1 MLVRFALLASLALS
15 ACAAGPS
22 TPTLKVFGDRLFI
35 DAAVNGAPVEAL
47 LDSAAEISFA
57 DRAWAEKI
65 GLESS
70 SAEIAK
76 GSGGAEDVAF
86 AEGVTIETLGVSLEG
101 LKVAVLDLNDLSTR
115 LIGRPVRFIMG
126 RELFDQERVSVD
138 IESGMIAVVPRAMT
152 PAGVALPLAS
162 ERGIETFSVRVNGRE
177 AKAEFD
183 LGNGSDILIG
193 ERFARSLGLL
203 ENPDA
208 LPRRKGGGVGGEIER
223 KVVRLASLDIA
234 GRTFHDVEA
243 AVDDLENAG
252 DLNIGVRYLRH
263 FLITADFAQ
272 RTIWL
277 APR

>member
-1 MLVRFALLASLALS
+1 MIRIALSAALALS

-35 DAAVNGAPVEAL
+35 DASVDGAPVEAL
-47 LDSAAEISFA
+47 LDSAAEVSFA
-57 DRAWAEKI
+57 DRTWAEKI
-65 GLESS
+65 GLAVSG
-70 SAEIAK
+70 AEIAK
-76 GSGGAEDVAF
+76 GSGGEEEVAF
-86 AEGVTIETLGVSLEG
+86 AEGVRVEALGLSLDGLTI
-101 LKVAVLDLNDLSTR
+101 AVLDLSDLSTR
-115 LIGRPVRFIMG
+115 LVGRPVPFIMG
-126 RELFDQERVSVD
+126 RELFDRERVSLD
-138 IESGMIAVVPRAMT
+138 IDRGMIAVAPRAMT

-162 ERGIETFSVRVNGRE
+162 ERGIETFSVRVDGRE
-177 AKAEFD
+177 VMAEFD

-223 KVVRLASLDIA
+223 KVVRLASLEIA

-243 AVDDLENAG
+243 AVDELENAG

-263 FLITADFAQ
+263 FIITADFAQ

>member
-1 MLVRFALLASLALS
+1 VIRIALSAALALS

-22 TPTLKVFGDRLFI
+22 TPALKVVGDRLFI
-35 DAAVNGAPVEAL
+35 DASVNGAPVEAL
-47 LDSAAEISFA
+47 LDSAAEVSLA

-65 GLESS
+65 GLAVSG
-70 SAEIAK
+70 AETAK
-76 GSGGAEDVAF
+76 GSGGAQEVAF
-86 AEGVTIETLGVSLEG
+86 AEGVRVETLGVSLDG
-101 LKVAVLDLNDLSTR
+101 LTIAVLDLSDLSTR
-115 LIGRPVRFIMG
+115 LVGRPVRFIMG
-126 RELFDQERVSVD
+126 RELFDRERVSLD
-138 IESGMIAVVPRAMT
+138 IDRGIIAVASRAMT
-152 PAGVALPLAS
+152 PAGVALPLTS
-162 ERGIETFSVRVNGRE
+162 ERGIETFSVRVDGRE
-177 AKAEFD
+177 VMAEFD

-203 ENPDA
+203 ETPDA

-223 KVVRLASLDIA
+223 KVVRLASLAIA

-243 AVDDLENAG
+243 AVDNLENAG

-263 FLITADFAQ
+263 FLVTADFAQ

>member
-1 MLVRFALLASLALS
+1 MIRIALSAALALS
-15 ACAAGPS
+15 ACAVGAP
-22 TPTLKVFGDRLFI
+22 PPALKVVGDRLFI
-35 DAAVNGAPVEAL
+35 DASVNGAPVEAL
-47 LDSAAEISFA
+47 LDSAAEVSFA
-57 DRAWAEKI
+57 DRAWAQKI
-65 GLESS
+65 GLAVSG
-70 SAEIAK
+70 AATAK
-76 GSGGAEDVAF
+76 GTGGEEEVAF
-86 AEGVTIETLGVSLEG
+86 ADGVRVETLGLSLDG
-101 LKVAVLDLNDLSTR
+101 LTIAVLDLSDLSTR
-115 LIGRPVRFIMG
+115 LVGRPVRFIMG
-126 RELFDQERVSVD
+126 RELFDRERVSLD
-138 IESGMIAVVPRAMT
+138 IDRGMIAVAPRAMT

-162 ERGIETFSVRVNGRE
+162 ERGIETFSVRVDGR
-177 AKAEFD
+177 AVMAEFD

-208 LPRRKGGGVGGEIER
+208 LPRRMGGGVGGGIER
-223 KVVRLASLDIA
+223 KVVRLGSLDIA

-263 FLITADFAQ
+263 FIITADFAQ